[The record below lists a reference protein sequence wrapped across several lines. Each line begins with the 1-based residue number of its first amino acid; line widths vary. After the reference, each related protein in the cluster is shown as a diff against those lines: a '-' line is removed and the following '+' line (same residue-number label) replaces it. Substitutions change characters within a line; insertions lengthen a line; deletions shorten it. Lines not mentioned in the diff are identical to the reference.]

1 MRGDRMLR
9 HLLEEVELDRIFPLT
24 AAEVIVTMSK
34 GQWDDLLEAA
44 YNQGFILVE
53 LDDKERAVW
62 AYQRKVN

>member
-1 MRGDRMLR
+1 MGVSRMIR
-9 HLLEEVELDRIFPLT
+9 PLLNEIELGSLT

-44 YNQGFILVE
+44 YNQGFILLE